1 MCVWFTAREGEL
13 YFHPSDE
20 GFPLISMMKYG
31 SLEPEEMRRKEAMD
45 LVAQAFVHVLSISG
59 KPFGYAAFTQKMGET
74 ETRRYFFPHDTKAAP
89 WWQGENARIASL
101 AAASLRFSWQK
112 EAGEMSGA
120 LRKFAGHQLDWIM
133 GCNPFDSCMIDGFGR
148 NNIQYF
154 FRNQYDFMN
163 SPGGICNGITSREAD
178 DKGLEFIMAPT
189 AECDDNWRWA
199 EQWLPHA
206 CWYLNAMGWKLKRV
220 K

>member
-1 MCVWFTAREGEL
+1 MGQPYEYQKATQIPALLFDIHRKVF
-13 YFHPSDE
+13 
-20 GFPLISMMKYG
+20 
-31 SLEPEEMRRKEAMD
+31 SLHIF
-45 LVAQAFVHVLSISG
+45 Q
-59 KPFGYAAFTQKMGET
+59 T
-74 ETRRYFFPHDTKAAP
+74 TKV
-89 WWQGENARIASL
+89 
-101 AAASLRFSWQK
+101 
-112 EAGEMSGA
+112 
-120 LRKFAGHQLDWIM
+120 
-133 GCNPFDSCMIDGFGR
+133 
-148 NNIQYF
+148 IQYF

>member
-1 MCVWFTAREGEL
+1 
-13 YFHPSDE
+13 
-20 GFPLISMMKYG
+20 
-31 SLEPEEMRRKEAMD
+31 
-45 LVAQAFVHVLSISG
+45 
-59 KPFGYAAFTQKMGET
+59 
-74 ETRRYFFPHDTKAAP
+74 
-89 WWQGENARIASL
+89 
-101 AAASLRFSWQK
+101 
-112 EAGEMSGA
+112 
-120 LRKFAGHQLDWIM
+120 M

-154 FRNQYDFMN
+154 FRNQYDFMI